1 MSFII
6 QLDTAT
12 KNARISLSK
21 AGQLTF
27 EEVNGQMKDH
37 ASFVQ
42 PALKRILK
50 KAGIT
55 GKEISAVAVSH
66 GPGSYTG
73 LRVGM
78 ASAKGLSFAL
88 NKPLITVGS
97 LQVLARAVKNT
108 TVAADTVL
116 FCPMID
122 ARRMEVFAALYD
134 SALRELLEP
143 KAVILTAET
152 YANWLLKNE
161 VWFVGDGAEKY
172 SRILEHKNAKFVME
186 GNNSLAMSQ
195 LAYEKYEAGGF
206 ADVAYAEPLYL
217 KEFFSPNSL

>member
-12 KNARISLSK
+12 KNARISLAK
-21 AGQLTF
+21 AGQVTF
-27 EEVNGQMKDH
+27 EEVNEQMKDH

-42 PALKRILK
+42 PALQRIIK

-55 GKEISAVAVSH
+55 VKEISAVAVSH

-78 ASAKGLSFAL
+78 ASAKGLCFAL
-88 NKPLITVGS
+88 EKPLITVGS
-97 LQVLARAVKNT
+97 LQVLARALKNT
-108 TVAADTVL
+108 TAVEDNVL

-122 ARRMEVFAALYD
+122 ARRMEVFTALYD

-143 KAVILTAET
+143 KAVILTTEI

-172 SRILEHKNAKFVME
+172 SKILKHNNAKFVME
-186 GNNSLAMSQ
+186 GNNSLAMSE
-195 LAYEKYEAGGF
+195 LAYEKFEAGAF
-206 ADVAYAEPLYL
+206 ADVAYAEPLYV

>member
-21 AGQLTF
+21 RGQLTF
-27 EEVNGQMKDH
+27 DELNEDMKDH

-55 GKEISAVAVSH
+55 VKEISAVAVSQ

-88 NKPLITVGS
+88 NKPLITISS
-97 LQVLARAVKNT
+97 LQILARGVKDAGPAGDN
-108 TVAADTVL
+108 VL

-122 ARRMEVFAALYD
+122 ARRMEVFTALYD
-134 SALRELLEP
+134 SALTELCEP
-143 KAVILTAET
+143 EAVLLTAET
-152 YANWLLKNE
+152 HANWLLKNE
-161 VWFVGDGAEKY
+161 IWFMGDGAQKY
-172 SRILEHKNAKFVME
+172 SKILEDKNAMFVLE
-186 GNNSLAMSQ
+186 GNNSLAMSE
-195 LAYEKYEAGGF
+195 LAYEKYQAGAF
-206 ADVAYAEPLYL
+206 ADLAYAEPLYL